1 MYDVF
6 MYEERLGIEVPYL
19 EKDWQDYSLNERTS
33 ILEKW
38 ELMRGRIPAQIAEF
52 ESQIESLQNDLHGEE
67 DWDRSLS
74 IMQQVSDY
82 ASRINDLNI
91 LFRTQPDAEPVQEI
105 LHHSPA
111 TDEHHA
117 REK

>member
-1 MYDVF
+1 MEQVF
-6 MYEERLGIEVPYL
+6 TYEDRLGIEVPYL
-19 EKDWQDYSLNERTS
+19 EKEWQDYSLKERTS

-38 ELMRGRIPAQIAEF
+38 ELMRGRIPAQIAHF
-52 ESQIESLQNDLHGEE
+52 ESEIDSLQNDLHREE

-74 IMQQVSDY
+74 IMQKVSDL

-91 LFRTQPDAEPVQEI
+91 LFRTQPDADTVQEV
-105 LHHSPA
+105 LHHTA
-111 TDEHHA
+111 RTDEHHD